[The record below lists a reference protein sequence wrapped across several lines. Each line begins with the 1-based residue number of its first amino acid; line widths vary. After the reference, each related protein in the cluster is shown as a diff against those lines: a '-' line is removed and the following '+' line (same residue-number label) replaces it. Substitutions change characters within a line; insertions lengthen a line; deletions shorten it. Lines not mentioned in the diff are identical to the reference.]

1 MIYQFGCIR
10 GPCSSFAD
18 QVAKQAVRALIT
30 EVCITP
36 KPGLVDRTNNGAHQD
51 MDLFTFVD
59 SSLALFSYFRD
70 ITAYSL
76 TYDGGCDGLLSKLV
90 PRGIQAE
97 QEMLLATGG
106 VNTHKGAIFSLG
118 VLCAAVA
125 IVAKQTDIAE
135 EVALQDACI
144 TLVAGRARTNTQLV
158 NDVTNGARIYAQYGI
173 SGALGEAAAGFPHV
187 FALALPRFREQ
198 IKRGDTIETA
208 GVVALLHL
216 ITQVDDT
223 NIIARCGVETL
234 REVQAMVS
242 GTLEELSK
250 GQSAV
255 RYRSYAIELDSMFI
269 QRGISPG
276 GCADLLAATLL
287 IDALFP
293 QDKTLSASYNET
305 KSEKKYDEIAL

>member
-18 QVAKQAVRALIT
+18 QVAKQAVGALIT

-36 KPGLVDRTNNGAHQD
+36 KPGLVDRANSGAHRD
-51 MDLFTFVD
+51 MDIFTFVD
-59 SSLALFSYFRD
+59 SSLALFPYFRE

-76 TYDGGCDGLLSKLV
+76 TYDGTCDGLLPKLV

-97 QEMLLATGG
+97 QDMLLATGG

-118 VLCAAVA
+118 ILCAAVA
-125 IVAKQTDIAE
+125 TQAKQRDTAGE
-135 EVALQDACI
+135 AVLQDACI
-144 TLVAGRARTNTQLV
+144 ALAAGRTRAKTLPV
-158 NDVTNGARIYAQYGI
+158 NDVTNGTRIYAQYGLN
-173 SGALGEAAAGFPHV
+173 GVLGEAAAGFPHV
-187 FALALPRFREQ
+187 FNLALPRFREQ
-198 IKRGDTIETA
+198 IKRGNTIETA

-216 ITQVDDT
+216 IAHLDDT
-223 NIIARCGVETL
+223 NIIARCGLEKL

-242 GTLEELSK
+242 SALAKLSK
-250 GQSAV
+250 DQSDLQ
-255 RYRSYAIELDSMFI
+255 YRAYAKELDSMFI

-287 IDALFP
+287 IDALFR
-293 QDKTLSASYNET
+293 
-305 KSEKKYDEIAL
+305 

>member
-10 GPCSSFAD
+10 GSCSSFAD
-18 QVAKQAVRALIT
+18 QVATQAVRALIT

-36 KPGLVDRTNNGAHQD
+36 KPGLVDRANNGAHTD
-51 MDLFTFVD
+51 MNLFTFVD

-76 TYDGGCDGLLSKLV
+76 TYNGECDGLLSKLV

-97 QEMLLATGG
+97 QDMLVATGG

-125 IVAKQTDIAE
+125 TQAKQTETAE
-135 EVALQDACI
+135 EGLLQDACI
-144 TLVAGRARTNTQLV
+144 ALTAGRTRTKGLSV
-158 NDVTNGARIYAQYGI
+158 DDVTNGARIYEQYGL
-173 SGALGEAAAGFPHV
+173 SGVLGEAAAGFPHV

-198 IKRGDTIETA
+198 IKRGNTIETA

-216 ITQVDDT
+216 IARLDDT
-223 NIIARCGVETL
+223 NIIARCGLKTL

-242 GTLEELSK
+242 GTLVELSK
-250 GQSAV
+250 DQNNLQ
-255 RYRSYAIELDSMFI
+255 YRTYATQLDSMFI

-287 IDALFP
+287 IDALLR
-293 QDKTLSASYNET
+293 QEGTLP
-305 KSEKKYDEIAL
+305 IG

>member
-10 GPCSSFAD
+10 GACSSFAD
-18 QVAKQAVRALIT
+18 QVATQAVRALIT

-36 KPGLVDRTNNGAHQD
+36 KPGLVDRANNGAHTD
-51 MDLFTFVD
+51 MDVFTFVN

-76 TYDGGCDGLLSKLV
+76 TYDGGCDRLLSKLV

-97 QEMLLATGG
+97 RDMLLATGG

-118 VLCAAVA
+118 LLCAAVA
-125 IVAKQTDIAE
+125 TQAKQTDTADE
-135 EVALQDACI
+135 RLLQDACI
-144 TLVAGRARTNTQLV
+144 ALAASRVRTKAPV
-158 NDVTNGARIYAQYGI
+158 KDVTNGARIYAQYGL
-173 SGALGEAAAGFPHV
+173 SGVLGEAATGFPHV

-198 IKRGDTIETA
+198 IKQGNTIETA

-216 ITQVDDT
+216 IARVDDT
-223 NIIARCGVETL
+223 NVIARCGLETL

-242 GTLEELSK
+242 GALVELSK
-250 GQSAV
+250 DQSV
-255 RYRSYAIELDSMFI
+255 LRYRAYAAQLDSMFI

-293 QDKTLSASYNET
+293 
-305 KSEKKYDEIAL
+305 